1 MKLNKFL
8 IICFF
13 LLFSIS
19 NFGQTT
25 LLGKITNDKSEPI
38 VNALVYL
45 DTIKTKATSNAIGY
59 FEVKVPEGIKKI
71 TLYSPK
77 HGYLTAEYN
86 NEKRLN
92 FVFMEPKGEEKD
104 TQVVLGNATS
114 DKDNL
119 DSSINTL
126 NVNQDKN
133 ASNFSSIYDYIDGRV
148 AGVSVINNQI
158 TIRGGSS
165 WELSNEP
172 LFVVDGVVVSSIG
185 HISPTDVDNIN
196 VLKGVD
202 ASIYGSRGSNGV
214 IEITTKQ
221 FSSN

>member
-25 LLGKITNDKSEPI
+25 LLGRITNDKSEPI
-38 VNALVYL
+38 VNVLVYL
-45 DTIKTKATSNAIGY
+45 DTINTKTTSNAIGF
-59 FEVKVPEGIKKI
+59 FEIKVPEGIKEI

-92 FVFMEPKGEEKD
+92 FVFMEPKGE
-104 TQVVLGNATS
+104 

-119 DSSINTL
+119 DSSINNI
-126 NVNQDKN
+126 NVRQDEN
-133 ASNFSSIYDYIDGRV
+133 ASTYSNIYQYINGKV
-148 AGVSVINNQI
+148 AGVTVSNSNEI

-172 LFVVDGVVVSSIG
+172 LFVVDGVVVSSIE
-185 HISPTDVDNIN
+185 HISPVDVDNIN

-202 ASIYGSRGSNGV
+202 ASLYGSRGSNGV

-221 FSSN
+221 HSYN